1 MFKLMKVHWKQATV
15 VDPGPTCL
23 EMSFCG
29 TAWTVLGWIGFN
41 MHVAAKADLT
51 CRPECFI
58 NLSHV
63 VMCIYV
69 YTVYGVCMYIYIY
82 GTPLVP
88 TFSMKESSFT
98 VFVLMLY
105 LLAIVMFC
113 DCI

>member
-69 YTVYGVCMYIYIY
+69 YTVYGVCMYIYIWY
-82 GTPLVP
+82 PLS
-88 TFSMKESSFT
+88 TYLFYERI
-98 VFVLMLY
+98 VFYSVCADVVFAGHCNVL
-105 LLAIVMFC
+105 
-113 DCI
+113 